1 MAEKVN
7 LAQLNESLGKFLE
20 KADTFKVRKD
30 ELFANIKQIE
40 KAIPLFEKLTT
51 LYSQLD
57 PESPRAKNYHALA
70 NSIASIPESAYINNS
85 YIQREAALADHAG
98 ADAAHGER
106 LSPQEAKELKTL
118 MGSAKLKAFQEFF
131 DPDNMAAFESFRQMV
146 AAVKTEAPKG
156 TTAPQAMTQRAQHVA
171 AAVSNSTPTVD
182 KDTDAPEKKRKRQQ
196 ASFEVDLVTAEAQ
209 RQERAA
215 DKETATAVKRTSEKI
230 SAELGK
236 KSSTRSKSKV
246 SFVSKVWKAPKGTW
260 LGDLMQVLKWVG
272 GAAATLGGLYL
283 ASSKLNKWFDE
294 ARIGQKELLDAWEA
308 LSKKLDNERS
318 NDLRFVDRDAAAAYM
333 NSVQEYATL
342 PSIKKDDIDL
352 LTGLLTRPIWEQK
365 LFSGMVEK
373 LFPEASKE
381 QLSLFRAILQGK
393 NYATLDSGKIIP
405 LQQAM
410 LMPTKDADKQAQALV
425 RTFGATPEMEAAVLS
440 RRAPWKTNRRGEYFD
455 EALQANMPTGVFEHD
470 KLLQGIAYTG
480 AAVDY
485 MKGAAVDL
493 VAWGRNLF
501 AAGNELPL
509 KNGMTREKF
518 EKLSPDAQMRYLL
531 ENHMFNLRERL
542 GQGNVQTSGAAVMGI
557 APESV
562 PITIVGEILASS
574 SNKMRTWLSDPNVSD
589 TEVGSQFAKWGY
601 LPQNLPAD
609 KLAAYGKIAR
619 DLRDTESP
627 EAYNATRER
636 LAELQTGAHISA
648 TRDEPVVVNQVT
660 NINNTVVD
668 GSNSQATPADMS

>member
-118 MGSAKLKAFQEFF
+118 MGSAKLKSFQEFF

-171 AAVSNSTPTVD
+171 AAVSNSTPMAD
-182 KDTDAPEKKRKRQQ
+182 KDTDTPEKKRGRQQ
-196 ASFEVDLVTAEAQ
+196 ASFEVDLVAAEAQ
-209 RQERAA
+209 RQELAA
-215 DKETATAVKRTSEKI
+215 DKETATAVKKTSEKI
-230 SAELGK
+230 SVELGK

-283 ASSKLNKWFDE
+283 ASSRLNKWFDE

-333 NSVQEYATL
+333 SSVQEVATL

-393 NYATLDSGKIIP
+393 NYATLDSGRIIP

-410 LMPTKDADKQAQALV
+410 LLPTKDADKQAQALL
-425 RTFGATPEMEAAVLS
+425 RTFDATPEMEAAALS

-455 EALQANMPTGVFEHD
+455 EALQANMPTGIFEHD
-470 KLLQGIAYTG
+470 KLLKGVAYAG
-480 AAVDY
+480 AAADY
-485 MKGAAVDL
+485 VKGAAIDL

-509 KNGMTREKF
+509 KNGMTREKL

-531 ENHMFNLRERL
+531 ENHMFTLRERL
-542 GQGNVQTSGAAVMGI
+542 GQGNVQSTGAAVLGI

-562 PITIVGEILASS
+562 PITIVGEVLASS
-574 SNKMRTWLSDPNVSD
+574 SNKMRAWLSDPNVSD
-589 TEVGSQFAKWGY
+589 AEVGSQFAKWGY
-601 LPQNLPAD
+601 LPQNLSVD

-636 LAELQTGAHISA
+636 LVELQTGAHISA

-668 GSNSQATPADMS
+668 GSNNQATPADMS

>member
-40 KAIPLFEKLTT
+40 KAIPLFEKITT

-57 PESPRAKNYHALA
+57 PESPRAKNYRALA

-98 ADAAHGER
+98 ADATHGER

-118 MGSAKLKAFQEFF
+118 MGSAKLKSFQEFF

-156 TTAPQAMTQRAQHVA
+156 TMAPQAMTQRAQHVA
-171 AAVSNSTPTVD
+171 AAVSNSTPTPD
-182 KDTDAPEKKRKRQQ
+182 KDTDTPEKKRGRQQ
-196 ASFEVDLVTAEAQ
+196 ASFEVDLVAAEAQ
-209 RQERAA
+209 RQERAS
-215 DKETATAVKRTSEKI
+215 DKETATAVKKTSEKI

-283 ASSKLNKWFDE
+283 ASSRLNKWFDE
-294 ARIGQKELLDAWEA
+294 ARIGQKELLDAWET

-333 NSVQEYATL
+333 SSVQEVATL

-393 NYATLDSGKIIP
+393 NYATLDSGRIIP

-410 LMPTKDADKQAQALV
+410 LLPTKDTDKQAQALL
-425 RTFGATPEMEAAVLS
+425 RTFDATPEMEAAALS

-455 EALQANMPTGVFEHD
+455 EALQANMPTGMFEHD
-470 KLLQGIAYTG
+470 KLLKGVAYAG
-480 AAVDY
+480 AAADY
-485 MKGAAVDL
+485 VKGAAIDL

-531 ENHMFNLRERL
+531 ENHMFTLRERL
-542 GQGNVQTSGAAVMGI
+542 GQGNVQSTGAAVLGI

-562 PITIVGEILASS
+562 PITIVGEVLASS
-574 SNKMRTWLSDPNVSD
+574 SNKMRAWLSDPNVSD
-589 TEVGSQFAKWGY
+589 AEVGSQFAKWGY
-601 LPQNLPAD
+601 LPQNLSVD

-636 LAELQTGAHISA
+636 LVELQTGAHISA
-648 TRDEPVVVNQVT
+648 TRDESVVVNQVT

>member
-98 ADAAHGER
+98 ADATHGER

-118 MGSAKLKAFQEFF
+118 MGSAKLKSFQEFF

-146 AAVKTEAPKG
+146 AAVKTEAPAG

-171 AAVSNSTPTVD
+171 AAVSNSTPTPD
-182 KDTDAPEKKRKRQQ
+182 KDTDTPEKKRGRQQ
-196 ASFEVDLVTAEAQ
+196 ASFEVDLVAAEAQ
-209 RQERAA
+209 RQERAS
-215 DKETATAVKRTSEKI
+215 DKETATAVKKTSEKI

-260 LGDLMQVLKWVG
+260 LGDLMRVLKWVG

-283 ASSKLNKWFDE
+283 ASSRLNKWFDE

-333 NSVQEYATL
+333 SSVQEVATL

-393 NYATLDSGKIIP
+393 NYATLDSGRIIP

-410 LMPTKDADKQAQALV
+410 LLPTKDADKQAQALL
-425 RTFGATPEMEAAVLS
+425 RTFDATPEMEAAALS

-455 EALQANMPTGVFEHD
+455 EALQANMPTGMFEHD
-470 KLLQGIAYTG
+470 KLLKGVAYAG
-480 AAVDY
+480 AAADY
-485 MKGAAVDL
+485 VKGAAIDL

-518 EKLSPDAQMRYLL
+518 EKLSPDVQMRYLL
-531 ENHMFNLRERL
+531 ENHMFTLRERL
-542 GQGNVQTSGAAVMGI
+542 GQGNVQSTGAAVLGI

-562 PITIVGEILASS
+562 PITIVGEVLASS
-574 SNKMRTWLSDPNVSD
+574 SNKMRAWLSDPNVSD
-589 TEVGSQFAKWGY
+589 AEVGSQFAKWGY
-601 LPQNLPAD
+601 LPQNLSAD

-636 LAELQTGAHISA
+636 LVELQTGAHISA